1 MFLFAKI
8 ELIDIQPLTQIDMK
22 TMEKFSPRLRI
33 LLTSFLLLVLFLP
46 LSGQKFVIAILPDT
60 QVEVNVKPE
69 MFISQMKWIVE
80 KSDSLNIPIVL
91 HVGDIVDY
99 NNNSQWETAS
109 SGFKILDDAKVPYAI
124 CLGNH
129 DTDAVGENT
138 GSAAPG
144 NTNMNLRQTPKFNT
158 YYPVSRFRNQ
168 NDIFEENK
176 SDNATYVFKAGGL
189 KWLVLSLEFC
199 ARQVAVD
206 WANTIIPRYPNH
218 NVIILTHF
226 HLNGKGQIEQSNAG
240 YGDLSPQ
247 QVYDQMI
254 KKHANVRLVLCG
266 HTGSS
271 TYRDDIGENGN
282 HIYQILQDYQG
293 QDAGGG
299 YIRLLEIDT
308 NKGTV
313 NGKMY
318 SSFYKIAKN
327 DYSKIS
333 FSGVEF
339 VNRKSRKVLQD

>member
-1 MFLFAKI
+1 
-8 ELIDIQPLTQIDMK
+8 MK
-22 TMEKFSPRLRI
+22 TIETFSPRFRM
-33 LLTSFLLLVLFLP
+33 LLISLLLFILFLP
-46 LSGQKFVIAILPDT
+46 LSAQKFVIPILPDT

-69 MFISQMKWIVE
+69 MFISQMKWIVD
-80 KSDSLNIPIVL
+80 KRDSLNIPIVI
-91 HVGDIVDY
+91 HVGDIVDF
-99 NNNSQWETAS
+99 NNNSHWETAS
-109 SGFKILDDAKVPYAI
+109 SGFKILDDAKVPYAL

-144 NTNMNLRQTPKFNT
+144 NTNMNLRLTPKFNA
-158 YYPVSRFRNQ
+158 YFPVSRFRKQ
-168 NDIFEENK
+168 KDRFEENK
-176 SDNATYVFKAGGL
+176 SDNATFVFKSGGL

-199 ARQVAVD
+199 ARQATID
-206 WANTIIPRYPNH
+206 WANTIIPRYPKH

-247 QVYDQMI
+247 QIYDQMI
-254 KKHANVRLVLCG
+254 KKHTNVRFVLSG
-266 HTGSS
+266 HTGNS

-299 YIRLLEIDT
+299 YIRLLELDIK
-308 NKGTV
+308 KGTI

-318 SSFYKIAKN
+318 SPFYNITKN
-327 DYSKIS
+327 DYSQIS

-339 VNRKSRKVLQD
+339 VNRKSKKLIQD

>member
-1 MFLFAKI
+1 
-8 ELIDIQPLTQIDMK
+8 MK
-22 TMEKFSPRLRI
+22 TIIKSSIRLRI
-33 LLTSFLLLVLFLP
+33 LLLVVPLLIIQSVHA
-46 LSGQKFVIAILPDT
+46 QKFVIGILPDT
-60 QVEVNVKPE
+60 QVEINTKPE
-69 MFISQMKWIVE
+69 MFMSQMNWLAAKR
-80 KSDSLNIPIVL
+80 DSLNMSIVL

-99 NNNSQWETAS
+99 NNMIHYQRAS
-109 SGFKILDDAKVPYAI
+109 DGFKILDDAKVPYAV

-144 NTNMNLRQTPKFNT
+144 NTNKNLRQTLRFNS
-158 YYPVSRFRNQ
+158 YFPVERFKYQKGR
-168 NDIFEENK
+168 FEENK
-176 SDNATYVFKAGGL
+176 SDNAYYTFKAGGL

-199 ARQVAVD
+199 ARPEPVD
-206 WANTIIPRYPNH
+206 WANTIIPKFPSH
-218 NVIILTHF
+218 NVIILTHS
-226 HLNGKGQIEQSNAG
+226 HLTGSGIIDQKNAG

-247 QVYDQMI
+247 EIYDQMI
-254 KKHANVRLVLCG
+254 KKHSNIRFVFSG

-308 NKGTV
+308 KEGTI

-318 SSFYKIAKN
+318 SPYYNITKD

-333 FSGVEF
+333 LTGAQF
-339 VNRKSRKVLQD
+339 VGQKEKKVK